1 MSENESKGQVESEAR
16 MEELV
21 VPPFVQIITAVSNA
35 FGRAA
40 EDLVMSDVLYGL
52 DSKGRVWEWTPADPE
67 RKGSRDGWDLLPN
80 VVYRDGEDPPVQK
93 KTR

>member
-1 MSENESKGQVESEAR
+1 MSGDEGRVESEAR
-16 MEELV
+16 MEEES
-21 VPPFVQIITAVSNA
+21 VPAFIQIVTAVSNA

-40 EDLVMSDVLYGL
+40 EDLVMTDVLYGL
-52 DSKGRVWEWTPADPE
+52 DAKGRVWEWTPADPD

-80 VVYRDGEDPPVQK
+80 VVYKDGEDPPAQK

>member
-1 MSENESKGQVESEAR
+1 MSEHDEGRVESEAR

-35 FGRAA
+35 FGRAQ
-40 EDLVMSDVLYGL
+40 EDVLMSDVLYGL
-52 DSKGRVWEWTPADPE
+52 DAKGRVWEWTVADPD
-67 RKGSRDGWDLLPN
+67 RKGSRDGWDLMPN
-80 VVYRDGEDPPVQK
+80 VAYKDGEEPPAQK

>member
-1 MSENESKGQVESEAR
+1 MSEHEGEGRIESEVR

-35 FGRAA
+35 FGRGQD
-40 EDLVMSDVLYGL
+40 ELVMSDVLYGL
-52 DSKGRVWEWTPADPE
+52 DGVGRVWEWNVADPD
-67 RKGSRDGWDLLPN
+67 RKGSRDGWELLAN
-80 VVYRDGEDPPVQK
+80 VTYREGEEPPAQK

>member
-1 MSENESKGQVESEAR
+1 MNENEGMVEGEAR

-21 VPPFVQIITAVSNA
+21 VPPFVQIVTAVSNA

-52 DSKGRVWEWTPADPE
+52 DAKGRVWEWSVGDPE

-80 VVYRDGEDPPVQK
+80 VVYRDGEEPPVQK

>member
-1 MSENESKGQVESEAR
+1 MSDDEGQVESEAR

-52 DSKGRVWEWTPADPE
+52 DQKGRVWEWSVSDPD
-67 RKGSRDGWDLLPN
+67 RKGSRDGWELLPN
-80 VVYRDGEDPPVQK
+80 DVYRDGEDPPAQK

>member
-1 MSENESKGQVESEAR
+1 MSEDGLVESEAR

-21 VPPFVQIITAVSNA
+21 VPPFIQIIAAVSNA

-40 EDLVMSDVLYGL
+40 EDLVMTDVLYGL
-52 DSKGRVWEWTPADPE
+52 DAKGRVWEWTPADPE

-80 VVYRDGEDPPVQK
+80 VEYKDGEDPPAQK